1 MKKQFVIIGII
12 ALLVCVGLSGCNEIS
27 NTLDTERNKFVG
39 TWKST
44 PGSGFGYG
52 TLTFFSNGTFTVGAS
67 TTSSGQTWEIKDGQL
82 VFSGPGGTTS
92 SNFMFSN
99 NDNTLTLTQTTI
111 SEVFTK
117 Q

>member
-1 MKKQFVIIGII
+1 MKKQLVVIWII
-12 ALLVCVGLSGCNEIS
+12 LVLIAVGLSGCTNNS
-27 NTLDTERNKFVG
+27 FDTERNKFVG

-52 TLTFFSNGTFTVGAS
+52 TLTFFSNGTFTIGAS
-67 TTSSGQTWEIKDGQL
+67 TTSSGQTWEIKDGKL

>member
-1 MKKQFVIIGII
+1 MEINARIGIW
-12 ALLVCVGLSGCNEIS
+12 LW
-27 NTLDTERNKFVG
+27 G
-39 TWKST
+39 T
-44 PGSGFGYG
+44 YI
-52 TLTFFSNGTFTVGAS
+52 FSNGTFTVGAS
-67 TTSSGQTWEIKDGQL
+67 TISRGQTWEIKDGKL